1 MDINQVLQDLMS
13 YLTLFQEILVTTAVA
28 MGIIL
33 VLEYILKGR
42 LNSKTEESRL
52 YYVDSKFIN
61 FVEKIGDFYNFTH
74 MAVWAT
80 DEVPSQRIRWN
91 FIARGLVI
99 IDGQESIDR
108 HAYFICQF
116 SEGDYIHPEFSD
128 VDNAEDRMQDQETK
142 PFLALFTDDK
152 NTAAQSV
159 APSLNSEVW
168 AKNSVIY
175 DENETKKFVYKD
187 GVLVSDGFKEDE
199 WTKMKP
205 LKLKSLN
212 HCIFKTSCS
221 GKKYCMKSNNCQ
233 HFVSELW
240 KTLILIDVEL
250 EDSST

>member
-1 MDINQVLQDLMS
+1 MDIDQVLQDLMS

-33 VLEYILKGR
+33 VLEYFLKGR

-52 YYVDSKFIN
+52 YYVDSKFIK

-80 DEVPSQRIRWN
+80 NEVPSQRIRWN
-91 FIARGLVI
+91 FVARGLMI
-99 IDGQESIDR
+99 INGQEFFDK

-116 SEGDYIHPEFSD
+116 SEGDTIPPETSD
-128 VDNAEDRMQDQETK
+128 VDNTEDRMQDQETE
-142 PFLALFTDDK
+142 PFLALFTEDK
-152 NTAAQSV
+152 NTAALSV

-168 AKNSVIY
+168 TKNSVIY

-240 KTLILIDVEL
+240 KTLILIDVQL